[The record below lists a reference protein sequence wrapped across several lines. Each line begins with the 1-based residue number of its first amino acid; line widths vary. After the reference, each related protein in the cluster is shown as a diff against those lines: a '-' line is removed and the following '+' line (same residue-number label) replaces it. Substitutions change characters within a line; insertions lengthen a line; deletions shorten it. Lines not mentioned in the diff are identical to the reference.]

1 MVEGDGTEPLRR
13 NKVAVGT
20 PAQGKKK
27 GEELGGG
34 ICSEQQKLGMSF
46 RARLRFWK
54 EQGGARRW
62 VPGSS
67 QGKQRG
73 LGAAGREAQDTKM
86 EGGEALYSSS

>member
-1 MVEGDGTEPLRR
+1 
-13 NKVAVGT
+13 
-20 PAQGKKK
+20 
-27 GEELGGG
+27 
-34 ICSEQQKLGMSF
+34 MSF

-86 EGGEALYSSS
+86 KGGEAL